1 MTHLPNNIVE
11 GKNAVVTGA
20 GSGIGRAIATR
31 LASEGY
37 YVFLIGSRE
46 QPLADTKQIILNQGG
61 STELVVADLSLEEGI
76 NQVEYAVTR
85 RFSQLNVLVNNAAI
99 IENGDYRD
107 FTHEVVMRMFSINTV
122 APFVLTNSLLHLLEA
137 AGKGDVINIS
147 SETSIRPHGS
157 HIVYG
162 ATKSAL
168 EYISRS
174 FAQSLSSK
182 NIKFNVISPGAV
194 DTQMLHDVLNGNQF
208 SPPLGRLLA
217 PEELSEWVMNVI
229 HSDVMTGSTI
239 IVDGGTSLIS
249 N

>member
-1 MTHLPNNIVE
+1 MLD

-20 GSGIGRAIATR
+20 GSGIGRAIAIR

-46 QPLADTKQIILNQGG
+46 QPLTETKQIISNQGG
-61 STELVVADLSLEEGI
+61 SGELIVADLSIEEGI
-76 NQVEYAVTR
+76 NEVEYTVSNR
-85 RFSQLNVLVNNAAI
+85 CSQLNVLVNNAAI
-99 IENGDYRD
+99 IESGDYRN
-107 FTHEVVMRMFSINTV
+107 FTYDVVMKMFSLNTV
-122 APFVLTNSLLHLLEA
+122 APFVLTNSLLYLLEE

-147 SETSIRPHGS
+147 SETSTRPHGS
-157 HIVYG
+157 NIVYG

-194 DTQMLHDVLNGNQF
+194 DTQMLRDLLDGHQF
-208 SPPLGRLLA
+208 NPPLGRLLS
-217 PEELSEWVMNVI
+217 PEELSEWVMNLI
-229 HSDVMTGSTI
+229 HSDVITGSTI
-239 IVDGGTSLIS
+239 IVDGGTSLI
-249 N
+249 

>member
-1 MTHLPNNIVE
+1 MIHLPNNMLE
-11 GKNAVVTGA
+11 GNNAVVTGA
-20 GSGIGRAIATR
+20 GSGIGRAIAIR

-37 YVFLIGSRE
+37 YVFLVGSRE
-46 QPLADTKQIILNQGG
+46 QPLMETKQIISNQGG
-61 STELVVADLSLEEGI
+61 SAELIVADLSLEEGI
-76 NQVEYAVTR
+76 NKVEYTVAK
-85 RFSQLNVLVNNAAI
+85 RFPQLNVLVNNAAM
-99 IENGDYRD
+99 IESGDYRD
-107 FTHEVVMRMFSINTV
+107 FTHDVVMKMFSLNTV
-122 APFVLTNSLLHLLEA
+122 APFVLTNSLLNLLEA
-137 AGKGDVINIS
+137 AGKADVINIS

-157 HIVYG
+157 NIVYG

-182 NIKFNVISPGAV
+182 KIKFNVISPGAV
-194 DTQMLHDVLNGNQF
+194 DTQMLRDLLNGSQF
-208 SPPLGRLLA
+208 SPPVGRLLA

-229 HSDVMTGSTI
+229 HSDVITGSTI